1 MLKCICS
8 FYIFY
13 SKNNYRKGER
23 FMRKLLSVVLAMS
36 LVCSLFTIKVSA
48 ANSNITYSAT
58 DINVSIG
65 HDDVS
70 GVAGVTL
77 GQWAGSPT
85 YTKGKVYKEEGILG
99 LSSGEYGIELIAKE
113 QRSDQPYLAFA
124 FGDIDASQAF
134 YYSMNVYIG
143 QQRAEDRIYIGSELK
158 DASGN
163 SIRADKNGFNSN
175 AENFNGFKIFY
186 GNGAIKLRSDLG
198 NGTSRQNG
206 TYSANNW
213 VNYTIA
219 GDGTNL
225 TLYIDGVAF
234 TSGSV
239 AGISGGNL
247 SCPFSGTIKDVSPVV
262 RLETGDSVTG
272 TPSFV
277 VVKDVKL
284 VAGAY
289 TASKSS
295 ALVTGDGAYTLPS
308 NTIELGSAGARGALT
323 ISGVSA
329 SSTVSTF
336 LSHITAPS
344 GGSVSVIKINP
355 ATKATETVSA
365 GAAMTP
371 DMKLLAKSQDGSM
384 KLYDIELSDTPT
396 ITSSLARYSIDDT
409 NKIITMPDT
418 TVGKLTRVVTG
429 TSGTTVKVVTANGTE
444 VTSGTVRDTMKLVAE
459 KNGVEYKY
467 SIDLGGNTVA
477 YNIEGTSGY
486 NCLGYIADNTVLF
499 DATIDNPNATTFN
512 TTINQQYP
520 DTNAKSLQGLRSGD
534 NGYLGFAKCFAKQ
547 TSGTFNYNVTKT
559 KMPTST
565 SVSAYHVT
573 KPADDNWLYHFS
585 NALALSSNTTNTT
598 KGDKMI
604 VHFKVSVGSGGGFA
618 FWPMHTVSGSGG
630 YELQT
635 NNSTN
640 KWTSD
645 KIIFS
650 RDNKIML
657 GGERRDWGWGG
668 SSGSWN
674 QEKGTFTSNQEYD
687 VVVVESRGTT
697 EYDGTERL
705 TVVTEA
711 VYIDGTDIADGPQTC
726 VILDGR
732 AYDAIRDFA
741 FATTGDVYF
750 GGLTITMADNYD
762 PTTPSAAS
770 LAISSASI
778 EVSTSDTTITGSA
791 SKTIR
796 GYTGTVAALKSA
808 ITKDANAELQVLDK
822 TGTSVLSDSTA
833 LSDGM
838 FLKVVDVN
846 DEASY
851 ETYFITNEIIL
862 GDFATSKEG
871 SVITLTRTVKAYR
884 NEGITLWLISARQNG
899 ADTELKQ
906 FSADQKAIDAAGT
919 YNFSTTINA
928 GDSGDNVRFMLW
940 DTAYRPYCKATL
952 YSE

>member
-1 MLKCICS
+1 MK
-8 FYIFY
+8 
-13 SKNNYRKGER
+13 R
-23 FMRKLLSVVLAMS
+23 LLSYVLTMS
-36 LVCSLFTIKVSA
+36 MLFSLFVVKVSA
-48 ANSNITYSAT
+48 ANSNITYSAS
-58 DINVSIG
+58 DIYVSIG

-70 GVAGVTL
+70 GVAGVTF
-77 GQWAGSPT
+77 GQGANSPT
-85 YTKGKVYKEEGILG
+85 YSKGRVYKEQGILG
-99 LSSGEYGIELIAKE
+99 LSSGEYGIELIARE
-113 QRSDQPYLAFA
+113 QRADAPYLQFD
-124 FGDIDASQAF
+124 FGDIDASEAF

-143 QQRAEDRIYIGSELK
+143 QQRANDRVYLGVDLK
-158 DASGN
+158 DSSDN
-163 SIRADKNGFNSN
+163 SIRADKNGFNSGGQ
-175 AENFNGFKIFY
+175 NFRGDKFFY
-186 GNGAIKLRSDLG
+186 GDGRIKFRTDG
-198 NGTSRQNG
+198 DATTYQNG
-206 TYSANNW
+206 SYSSNNW

-225 TLYIDGVAF
+225 TFYVDGVAF
-234 TSGSV
+234 TSGYV
-239 AGISGGNL
+239 AGISGGNKA
-247 SCPFSGTIKDVSPVV
+247 CPFNGTIKNVSPVV
-262 RLETGDSVTG
+262 RLETSDSVTG
-272 TPSFV
+272 MPSFV

-289 TASKSS
+289 TASNSS
-295 ALVTGDGAYTLPS
+295 TLVTGDGTYTLPS
-308 NTIELGSAGARGALT
+308 NTIELGSAGTRGALT
-323 ISGVSA
+323 ISGVSG
-329 SSTVSTF
+329 SDTVSTF

-344 GGSVSVIKINP
+344 GGSVSVITLDP
-355 ATKATETVSA
+355 ATKATESVSS
-365 GAAMTP
+365 GATMTS
-371 DMKLLAKSQDGSM
+371 DMKLLVNSQDGSM
-384 KLYDIELSDTPT
+384 KLYDINVSGAPEIS
-396 ITSSLARYSIDDT
+396 SSLARYTIDT
-409 NKIITMPDT
+409 ANKVVTMPDT
-418 TVGKLTRVVTG
+418 TVEKLTSIVTG
-429 TSGTTVKVVTANGTE
+429 TNGTAIKIVNAAGTE
-444 VTSGTVRDTMKLVAE
+444 VNSGTVRDSMKLVAS
-459 KNGVEYKY
+459 KNGVEDEY
-467 SIDLGGNTVA
+467 SIDLSGNRVA
-477 YNIEGTSGY
+477 YNIEGSSGY

-585 NALALSSNTTNTT
+585 NALALSSNTTNATR
-598 KGDKMI
+598 GDKMI
-604 VHFKVSVGSGGGFA
+604 VHFKLSIGASGGFA

-635 NNSTN
+635 NNSAN

-645 KIIFS
+645 KIIFG

-668 SSGSWN
+668 STGSWN
-674 QEKGTFTSNQEYD
+674 QQIGTFTSNQEYD
-687 VVVVESRGTT
+687 VVIVESRGTTT

-711 VYIDGTDIADGPQTC
+711 VYIDGTNIIGGPQTC

-732 AYDAIRDFA
+732 AYNAIRDFA
-741 FATTGDVYF
+741 FATTGEVYF

-762 PTTPSAAS
+762 PTAPSAAS
-770 LAISSASI
+770 LAISSASV
-778 EVSTSDTTITGSA
+778 EVSTSDTSITGAA

-796 GYTGTVAALKSA
+796 GYSGTVAALKSA

-822 TGTSVLSDSTA
+822 TGTSVLADSTTLA
-833 LSDGM
+833 DGM

-846 DEASY
+846 DPTSY
-851 ETYFITNEIIL
+851 EIYFITNEMIL
-862 GDFATSKEG
+862 GNFASSKTG
-871 SVITLTRTVKAYR
+871 SGITLTRTVKAYR
-884 NEGITLWLISARQNG
+884 NEGITLWLIAARRNST
-899 ADTELKQ
+899 DSELKQ
-906 FSADQKAIDAAGT
+906 FGMDARVINAAGT
-919 YNFSTTINA
+919 YNFSTTVNE
-928 GDSGDNVRFMLW
+928 GDSGDKIQFMLW